1 MNDNI
6 NPYII
11 SHLNVRPPSAVALG
25 NFDGVHLGHK
35 AIINAAHDACG
46 TFNIAARVAS
56 VVIAWTF
63 NGLQTGKAL
72 LTTPEYREELLHR
85 AGIDEV
91 VSADFNTFRDLS
103 PEQFVRDVLVKTYN
117 CRVAVCGFN
126 YRFGRGGE
134 GDADLLAELMKKYGG
149 EAVTVAPITVKL
161 ESGDTVIVSSSLIR
175 TALADGRPRD
185 AAVML
190 GRPYSVRLPV
200 EHGRRLGRLIGF
212 PTINQS
218 FPEGMIEP
226 RRGVYVCDCKVGK
239 TLYRGVANIGT
250 RPTVD
255 GENSMVTLETH
266 LFGFSGDLYGAEVE
280 VSLLHYLRSEVKFN
294 GMDELRSA
302 IERDAAAAAA
312 YTE

>member
-1 MNDNI
+1 
-6 NPYII
+6 
-11 SHLNVRPPSAVALG
+11 
-25 NFDGVHLGHK
+25 
-35 AIINAAHDACG
+35 
-46 TFNIAARVAS
+46 
-56 VVIAWTF
+56 
-63 NGLQTGKAL
+63 
-72 LTTPEYREELLHR
+72 
-85 AGIDEV
+85 
-91 VSADFNTFRDLS
+91 
-103 PEQFVRDVLVKTYN
+103 
-117 CRVAVCGFN
+117 
-126 YRFGRGGE
+126 
-134 GDADLLAELMKKYGG
+134 
-149 EAVTVAPITVKL
+149 
-161 ESGDTVIVSSSLIR
+161 
-175 TALADGRPRD
+175 
-185 AAVML
+185 VML